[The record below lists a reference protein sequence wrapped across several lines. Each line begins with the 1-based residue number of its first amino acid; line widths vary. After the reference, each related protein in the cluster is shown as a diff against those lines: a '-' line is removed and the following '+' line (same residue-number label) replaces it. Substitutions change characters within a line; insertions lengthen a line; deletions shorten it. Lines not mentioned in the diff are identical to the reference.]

1 MKTNYQNMILTLSL
15 ALFSTTLWGTEPQ
28 GHYSTEPQYGIKIEI
43 KGIKGKQINV
53 ERFAFS
59 PAPTENNQGFAK
71 YKVRQAKDGYYL
83 LTLPSDTLYHL
94 MVYPDEAVYSEQ
106 GMENVN
112 QEHTIEL
119 FGNAQTSLTVKA
131 KYNKDYMDYHISAAK
146 PTEDGN
152 IAQELNESCANFK
165 TTDRN
170 ELSKD
175 ITQALKLKDWNMVNA
190 LYDKRI
196 AHKSDF
202 RHKHPESDYSA
213 YLLSEVDD
221 STFLADLPLLTEE
234 AQGGILKEYLNQRKS
249 QLEYQAQIAAQALAL
264 QQGNKQQVHNFTMPT
279 VDGKQVS
286 LSDYRG
292 KYVVLDF
299 WGSWC
304 VWCIKGMPRMKAFYE
319 AHQDKM
325 QLIGVNCA
333 DKPTLCQ
340 ASIKKHQM
348 TWPQVV
354 NQQGEDLVMAFG
366 VSTYPTKVIIS
377 PDGFI
382 DSIYEGESDDFYKH
396 MEEIM

>member
-28 GHYSTEPQYGIKIEI
+28 GHYSTEPQCGIKIEI

-59 PAPTENNQGFAK
+59 PVPTENNQGFAK